1 MQQVYQFNR
10 IFRMSTKT
18 STQMDK
24 MGNHPK
30 TDYSRLVMGL
40 LLILLAGL
48 LLIDNFDLYPVD
60 WGKYIFTWQT
70 LLIVIGLILFPNRGN
85 RTTGTVLIA
94 IGAFFLAAKFYEL
107 PVSVS
112 KLFWPA
118 VILFIGISLLFGS
131 RKRNWHPY
139 KTGEVNDDLIDDVS
153 IFGGSDQKFTSQQ
166 FKGGKITNIFGGST
180 IDLSSARL
188 EPGMNVVDLLC
199 IFGGSKL
206 IIPSEW
212 RVKVEVISIFGG
224 VSDKRKLPQTLPDNA
239 PELVLKGLVLFG
251 GVEIKSF

>member
-1 MQQVYQFNR
+1 MEKIEN
-10 IFRMSTKT
+10 S
-18 STQMDK
+18 
-24 MGNHPK
+24 PK
-30 TDYSRLVMGL
+30 TDYSRLVLGF
-40 LLILLAGL
+40 LLIVLAGL
-48 LLIDNFDLYPVD
+48 LLIDNFDLYPVE

-70 LLIVIGLILFPNRGN
+70 LLIVIGLIMLPGKGN

-107 PVSVS
+107 PVSIS

-118 VILFIGISLLFGS
+118 VILFIGLSLIFGS
-131 RKRNWHPY
+131 RRRRWHPY
-139 KTGEVNDDLIDDVS
+139 KTGEVKDDLIDDVS

-180 IDLSSARL
+180 IDLSSAKL
-188 EPGMNVVDLLC
+188 ESGLNVVDLLC

-212 RVKVEVISIFGG
+212 KVKIEVTSIFGG
-224 VSDKRKLPQTLPDNA
+224 VSDKRKIPQVLPENA

-251 GVEIKSF
+251 GVDIKSF

>member
-1 MQQVYQFNR
+1 
-10 IFRMSTKT
+10 
-18 STQMDK
+18 MDK
-24 MGNHPK
+24 IGNSPK
-30 TDYSRLVMGL
+30 TDYSRLVLGF
-40 LLILLAGL
+40 LLIVLAGL
-48 LLIDNFDLYPVD
+48 LLIDNFDLYPVE

-70 LLIVIGLILFPNRGN
+70 LLIVIGLIILPGKGN

-107 PVSVS
+107 PVSIS

-118 VILFIGISLLFGS
+118 VILFIGLSLIFGS
-131 RKRNWHPY
+131 RRRRWHPY
-139 KTGEVNDDLIDDVS
+139 KTGEVKDDLIDDVS

-166 FKGGKITNIFGGST
+166 FRGGKITNIFGGST
-180 IDLSSARL
+180 IDLSTAKL
-188 EPGMNVVDLLC
+188 ESGLNVVDLLC

-212 RVKVEVISIFGG
+212 KVKIEVTSIFGG
-224 VSDKRKLPQTLPDNA
+224 VSDKRKIPQALPENA

-251 GVEIKSF
+251 GVDIKSY

>member
-1 MQQVYQFNR
+1 
-10 IFRMSTKT
+10 
-18 STQMDK
+18 MDK
-24 MGNHPK
+24 MEKQSK

-48 LLIDNFDLYPVD
+48 LLIDNFDLHPVE

-107 PVSVS
+107 PVSIS

-118 VILFIGISLLFGS
+118 VILFIGLSLLFGR
-131 RKRNWHPY
+131 RKRKWHPY

-166 FKGGKITNIFGGST
+166 FKGGKIINIFGGST
-180 IDLSSARL
+180 IDLTSARL
-188 EPGMNVVDLLC
+188 ELGMNVVDLLC

-206 IIPSEW
+206 IIPSDW
-212 RVKVEVISIFGG
+212 KVKVEVTSIFGG
-224 VSDKRKLPQTLPDNA
+224 VSDKRRLPQALPDKA
-239 PELVLKGLVLFG
+239 SELVLKGLVLFG
-251 GVEIKSF
+251 GIEIESY

>member
-1 MQQVYQFNR
+1 MEKQ
-10 IFRMSTKT
+10 
-18 STQMDK
+18 
-24 MGNHPK
+24 PK

-48 LLIDNFDLYPVD
+48 LLIDNFDLYPVE

-70 LLIVIGLILFPNRGN
+70 LLIVIGIILFPNRGN

-107 PVSVS
+107 PVSIS

-118 VILFIGISLLFGS
+118 VLLFIGLSLLFGS
-131 RKRNWHPY
+131 RKRKWHPY
-139 KTGEVNDDLIDDVS
+139 KTGEVNDDLIDYVS
-153 IFGGSDQKFTSQQ
+153 IFGNLDQKFTSQQ

-180 IDLSSARL
+180 IDLSNAR
-188 EPGMNVVDLLC
+188 PKAGRNVVDLLC
-199 IFGGSKL
+199 IFGRSKL
-206 IIPSEW
+206 IIPSDW
-212 RVKVEVISIFGG
+212 LVKVEVTSIFGG
-224 VSDKRKLPQTLPDNA
+224 VSDKRVLHKVLPDNT

-251 GVEIKSF
+251 GVEIKNY

>member
-1 MQQVYQFNR
+1 MEKIEN
-10 IFRMSTKT
+10 S
-18 STQMDK
+18 
-24 MGNHPK
+24 PK
-30 TDYSRLVMGL
+30 TDYSRLVLGF
-40 LLILLAGL
+40 LLIVLAGL
-48 LLIDNFDLYPVD
+48 LLIDNFDLYPVE

-70 LLIVIGLILFPNRGN
+70 LLIVIGLIILPGKGN

-107 PVSVS
+107 PVSIS

-118 VILFIGISLLFGS
+118 VILFIGLSLIFGS
-131 RKRNWHPY
+131 RRRRWHPY
-139 KTGEVNDDLIDDVS
+139 KTGEVKDDLIDDVS

-166 FKGGKITNIFGGST
+166 FRGGKITNIFGGST
-180 IDLSSARL
+180 IDLSSAKL
-188 EPGMNVVDLLC
+188 ESGLNVVDLLC

-212 RVKVEVISIFGG
+212 KVKIEVTSIFGG
-224 VSDKRKLPQTLPDNA
+224 VSDKRKIPQVLPENA

-251 GVEIKSF
+251 GVDIKSY

>member
-1 MQQVYQFNR
+1 MQQIYQFNR
-10 IFRMSTKT
+10 TFKILIKT

-24 MGNHPK
+24 LEKQLK
-30 TDYSRLVMGL
+30 TDFSRLVLGL
-40 LLILLAGL
+40 LLIVLAGL
-48 LLIDNFDLYPVD
+48 LLIDNFDLYPIE

-107 PVSVS
+107 PVSIS

-118 VILFIGISLLFGS
+118 VILFIGLSLIFGS
-131 RKRNWHPY
+131 RRRQWQPY
-139 KTGEVNDDLIDDVS
+139 KTGEVKDDLIDDVS
-153 IFGGSDQKFTSQQ
+153 IFGGTDQKFTSQQ

-180 IDLSSARL
+180 IDLSSAGL
-188 EPGMNVVDLLC
+188 ETGMNVIDLLC

-206 IIPSEW
+206 IIPSDW
-212 RVKVEVISIFGG
+212 KVKVEVTSIFGG
-224 VSDKRKLPQTLPDNA
+224 ISDKRKLPQTQPENGT
-239 PELVLKGLVLFG
+239 ELVLKGLVLFG
-251 GVEIKSF
+251 GIEIKSY